1 MDLSDNRPSRTLPF
15 PKFHE
20 LMRPMLEAVADG
32 EPHALRDVIAQ
43 MAASSGLSPE
53 QLAET
58 IPSGQQRYR
67 NRAFWAATYL
77 RKCQALST
85 PKRGWV
91 QLEDRGRQLLSQ
103 PGPVT
108 LDRIKH
114 FPDWEDAW
122 GNRQDSPTEESNG
135 GEEGATPEER
145 IATGIA
151 QLEADVRGELL
162 QRVKGLSPEAFE
174 ALVLQLLGAL
184 GYGVG
189 PESRQGVQRGP
200 DGGIDG
206 RIHEDRLGL
215 ASIFIQAKR
224 YQEGSIGRPLIQ
236 AFYGAMGGVGAIK
249 GIFLTTASFS
259 RDARDYADGLV
270 DKRIVLIDGSRLTR
284 LMLDA
289 GVGVSVKHK
298 YVVHRLDEDFFAE
311 FEGA

>member
-1 MDLSDNRPSRTLPF
+1 MDQTPF

-32 EPHALRDVIAQ
+32 QPHALKDVIEQ
-43 MAASSGLSPE
+43 MMATSGLSPE

-58 IPSGQQRYR
+58 IPSGQLRYR

-77 RKCQALST
+77 RKCQALTT
-85 PKRGWV
+85 PQRGWV
-91 QLEDRGRQLLSQ
+91 QLAERGRQLLSE

-108 LDRIKH
+108 LARLRQ
-114 FPDWEDAW
+114 FPGWEDAW
-122 GNRQDSPTEESNG
+122 GHPQAETPVVPNG
-135 GEEGATPEER
+135 GEEGSTPEEQ

-162 QRVKGLSPEAFE
+162 QRVKALSPEAFE

-215 ASIFIQAKR
+215 ASIYIQAKR
-224 YQEGSIGRPLIQ
+224 YQDGSIGRPIIQ
-236 AFYGAMGGVGAIK
+236 AFYGAMGGVGASK

-259 RDARDYADGLV
+259 KEARDYAEGLV
-270 DKRIVLIDGSRLTR
+270 DKRIVLIDGSRLTK

-289 GVGVSVKHK
+289 GVGVSVKHTH
-298 YVVHRLDEDFFAE
+298 VVHRVDEDFFSE
-311 FEGA
+311 YEGG